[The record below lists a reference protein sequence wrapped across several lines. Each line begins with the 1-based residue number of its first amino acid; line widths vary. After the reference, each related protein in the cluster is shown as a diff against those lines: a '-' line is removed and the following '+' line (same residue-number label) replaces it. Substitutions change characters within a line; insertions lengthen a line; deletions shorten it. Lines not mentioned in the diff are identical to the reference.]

1 MKKILFSLLF
11 AILGLVSCQSSSSEQ
26 NNTATDESNS
36 KSRDYLT
43 EGRKITATAF
53 AALSG
58 KLQTAMQE
66 GGVVNAVSY
75 CNLAALPLIDSLS
88 KANNVSIRRTSLKY
102 RNPVD
107 APTETETKVLDTFA
121 DQLQKE
127 KPLSPIVIEHNFYA
141 PIMIAQPCL
150 KCHGKIGETLAE
162 SDYRHIIKTYPK
174 DKAIDYVPG
183 DLRGMWVVSFEK

>member
-1 MKKILFSLLF
+1 MNKIFLFLLF
-11 AILGLVSCQSSSSEQ
+11 AGFGFLGCQSSSSEQ
-26 NNTATDESNS
+26 NATTDVSNN

-43 EGRKITATAF
+43 EGKKITATAF
-53 AALSG
+53 ATLSG

-75 CNLAALPLIDSLS
+75 CNIAALPLIDSLS

-102 RNPVD
+102 RNPAD
-107 APTETETKVLDTFA
+107 APTKTEIAVLNTFA

-127 KPLSPIVIEHNFYA
+127 EPLSPLVIEHNFYA
-141 PIMIAQPCL
+141 PIMIAPPCL

-162 SDYRHIIKTYPK
+162 SDYKHILKTYPE
-174 DKAIDYVPG
+174 DKAIGYVSG